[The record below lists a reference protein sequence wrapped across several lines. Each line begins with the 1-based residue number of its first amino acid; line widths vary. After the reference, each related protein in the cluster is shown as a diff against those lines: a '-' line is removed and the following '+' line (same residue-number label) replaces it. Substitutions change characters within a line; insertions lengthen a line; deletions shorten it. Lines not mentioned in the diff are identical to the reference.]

1 MSETGLSITGL
12 QEAQAANE
20 KRIASLQPSGELGQ
34 AIKDVTLI
42 GHRYAVQITHVWKYL
57 GGGLRAAHR
66 MKVTGLRGEIY
77 IDPRAVNPRGQKPV
91 VYGPYENARG
101 GDHAFYDRTQ
111 EMLEKNAADQVFAKV
126 EKSW

>member
-20 KRIASLQPSGELGQ
+20 KRIAVLKPSGELGQ
-34 AIKDVTLI
+34 AIKDLTI
-42 GHRYAVQITHVWKYL
+42 TGHRYAVQITHVWIYL

-66 MKVTGLRGEIY
+66 MEIKGLRGRIY
-77 IDPRAVNPRGQKPV
+77 IDPRAVNPRGQKPS

-101 GDHAFYDRTQ
+101 GDHAFYDRTE
-111 EMLEKNAADQVFAKV
+111 EMINKDAEKVVARRIEV
-126 EKSW
+126 